1 MSTTYIFSGY
11 DSPDRASRDAD
22 SPRRSRRRGRKRD
35 RGFAAIPDRGFAA
48 MTEDSGR
55 SERHEH
61 RGRRGGHNHGRGGP
75 DFGEEGEPGFGR
87 GPGFGPRRGRRR
99 ASRGDVRAAVL
110 ALLAEEPQHG
120 YAVIGQLAER
130 SGGLWRPSPGS
141 IYPVLAQLEEEGLV
155 TSDSTEGRKVFR
167 LTEAGVAYVA
177 EHGDELREP
186 WTPAQTRH
194 RDRAVFLFET
204 VRSLGGAAKEVARNG
219 SDAQVDQARAV
230 LDEARRSLYRIL
242 AADPTEP
249 TEQNDPTDPTEDQQ

>member
-11 DSPDRASRDAD
+11 DSPTRVPRDAD
-22 SPRRSRRRGRKRD
+22 SPRRSRRRGRK
-35 RGFAAIPDRGFAA
+35 PDRGYAA

-55 SERHEH
+55 PEH

-75 DFGEEGEPGFGR
+75 DFGAEGEPGFGR

-141 IYPVLAQLEEEGLV
+141 IYPVLAQLEDEGLV

-194 RDRAVFLFET
+194 RDRAVVLFEA
-204 VRSLGGAAKEVARNG
+204 VRSLGSAAKEVARNG
-219 SDAQVDQARAV
+219 SDAQVDHARAV

-242 AADPTEP
+242 AAEP
-249 TEQNDPTDPTEDQQ
+249 AEPAEPADEPADES

>member
-1 MSTTYIFSGY
+1 
-11 DSPDRASRDAD
+11 
-22 SPRRSRRRGRKRD
+22 
-35 RGFAAIPDRGFAA
+35 
-48 MTEDSGR
+48 MTEDAGR
-55 SERHEH
+55 PERLEH

-75 DFGEEGEPGFGR
+75 DFGAQGEAGFGAQGEARFGR

-155 TSDSTEGRKVFR
+155 TSDSAEGRKVFR

-194 RDRAVFLFET
+194 RDRAVGLFEA
-204 VRSLGGAAKEVARNG
+204 VHSLGSAAKEVARNG
-219 SDAQVDQARAV
+219 SDAQVDQARTV

-242 AADPTEP
+242 AAEPTEP
-249 TEQNDPTDPTEDQQ
+249 TEPTDDHN